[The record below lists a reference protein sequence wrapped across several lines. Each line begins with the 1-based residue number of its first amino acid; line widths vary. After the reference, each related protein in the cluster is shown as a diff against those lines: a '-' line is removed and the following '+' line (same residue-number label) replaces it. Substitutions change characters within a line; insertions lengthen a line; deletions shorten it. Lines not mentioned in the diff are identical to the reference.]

1 MFTIETISNR
11 VVKAGKLVTET
22 SFIIVDASGA
32 LVAGTKDYATR
43 EEAQAKI
50 DGLGNLAEGLS
61 FAQAQFPGMADKAQL
76 GKANVVAAYLDW
88 IAAGKPVKTV
98 EEDTAAPEDAPA
110 DASEPAPAAPVTEA
124 EEY

>member
-11 VVKAGKLVTET
+11 VVKGTKLVTET
-22 SFIIVDASGA
+22 SFIIVDASGE
-32 LVAGTKDYATR
+32 LVSGTKDYATR

-50 DGLGNLAEGLS
+50 DGLGNLAEGLA
-61 FAQAQFPGMADKAQL
+61 FAQAQFSGMADKAQL

-98 EEDTAAPEDAPA
+98 EEAQEESAA

>member
-32 LVAGTKDYATR
+32 LVAGTKDYATQ

-50 DGLGNLAEGLS
+50 DGLGNLAEGLA

-98 EEDTAAPEDAPA
+98 EESQEESSA

>member
-11 VVKAGKLVTET
+11 VVKGTKLVTET
-22 SFIIVDASGA
+22 SFIIVDASGE
-32 LVAGTKDYATR
+32 LVSGTKDYATR

-50 DGLGNLAEGLS
+50 DGLGNLAEGLA

-98 EEDTAAPEDAPA
+98 EESQEEPEAETA
-110 DASEPAPAAPVTEA
+110 EPAPAAPVTEA

>member
-50 DGLGNLAEGLS
+50 DGLGNLAEGLA

-98 EEDTAAPEDAPA
+98 EESQEESAA
-110 DASEPAPAAPVTEA
+110 DASEPALAAPVTEA

>member
-32 LVAGTKDYATR
+32 LVAGTKDYATQ

-50 DGLGNLAEGLS
+50 DGLGNLAEGLA

-98 EEDTAAPEDAPA
+98 EESQEESAAE
-110 DASEPAPAAPVTEA
+110 ASEPAPAAQVTEA

>member
-11 VVKAGKLVTET
+11 VVKGTKLVTET
-22 SFIIVDASGA
+22 SFIIVDASGE
-32 LVAGTKDYATR
+32 LVSGTKDYATR

-50 DGLGNLAEGLS
+50 DGLGNLAEGLA

-98 EEDTAAPEDAPA
+98 EESQAEPEAETA
-110 DASEPAPAAPVTEA
+110 EPAPAAPVTEA

>member
-1 MFTIETISNR
+1 MFSIETISNR
-11 VVKAGKLVTET
+11 VVKAGKLVTVEA
-22 SFIIVDASGA
+22 FIIVDAQGE

-61 FAQAQFPGMADKAQL
+61 FSQAQFPGMADKAQL
-76 GKANVVAAYLDW
+76 GKANVIAAYLDW
-88 IAAGKPVKTV
+88 VAAGKPVKSA
-98 EEDTAAPEDAPA
+98 EEAATEEAPA
-110 DASEPAPAAPVTEA
+110 EPTPAAPVSEA

>member
-32 LVAGTKDYATR
+32 LVAGTKDYATQ

-50 DGLGNLAEGLS
+50 DGLGNLAEGLA

-98 EEDTAAPEDAPA
+98 EESQAEPEAETAD
-110 DASEPAPAAPVTEA
+110 PAPAAQVTEA

>member
-32 LVAGTKDYATR
+32 LVAGTKDYATQ

-50 DGLGNLAEGLS
+50 DGLGNLAEGLT

-98 EEDTAAPEDAPA
+98 EESQEESAAE
-110 DASEPAPAAPVTEA
+110 ASEPAPAAQVTEA

>member
-32 LVAGTKDYATR
+32 LVAGTKDYATQ

-50 DGLGNLAEGLS
+50 DGLGNLAEGLA

-98 EEDTAAPEDAPA
+98 EEAQDEPEA
-110 DASEPAPAAPVTEA
+110 DAAEPAPAAPVTEA